1 MEVLRTVVVFA
12 ASVVFIGFGAAVAHA
27 FTPQEELRFLL
38 LKHQH
43 QSDNFK
49 AISAMAGHKTCAE
62 IDRYGQGRKA
72 FRIAFDRMH
81 PETNVALNGM
91 TVTEIDILTY
101 CPQHML
107 PA

>member
-1 MEVLRTVVVFA
+1 MST
-12 ASVVFIGFGAAVAHA
+12 AHA

-43 QSDNFK
+43 ESDAFK
-49 AISAMAGHKTCAE
+49 GISATAGHRTCTE

-81 PETNVALNGM
+81 PETNVGLNGM